1 MAKIY
6 ILIPHQSNMQK
17 ATKIALI
24 LLPFNSHIL
33 HMDILRQFCV
43 PAFVDSSHHPI
54 RGSFYQRSGLP
65 RWLSGI
71 ESACHC
77 RRRGFDLWVWKNP
90 WRRKWPP
97 TSVFLPG
104 KSHGQWS
111 LASYSPQSMGSQR
124 IRPDLATK

>member
-65 RWLSGI
+65 WWLSGI

-104 KSHGQWS
+104 KIPWTEELSG
-111 LASYSPQSMGSQR
+111 LQSMGSQR
-124 IRPDLATK
+124 VRPDLATK